1 MVGYCFCLE
10 GFIFSELDMFFCIGI
25 NLLLIYYDI
34 WLRMIFNYL
43 MIIINVFLYF
53 IDVNECGNSEL
64 NKCLLKD
71 MCVNI

>member
-1 MVGYCFCLE
+1 
-10 GFIFSELDMFFCIGI
+10 
-25 NLLLIYYDI
+25 
-34 WLRMIFNYL
+34 

-71 MCVNI
+71 MCVNIEGLFNCFCLRGMYLVNDERICIGKL

>member
-43 MIIINVFLYF
+43 MIIINVFF
-53 IDVNECGNSEL
+53 IL
-64 NKCLLKD
+64 
-71 MCVNI
+71 